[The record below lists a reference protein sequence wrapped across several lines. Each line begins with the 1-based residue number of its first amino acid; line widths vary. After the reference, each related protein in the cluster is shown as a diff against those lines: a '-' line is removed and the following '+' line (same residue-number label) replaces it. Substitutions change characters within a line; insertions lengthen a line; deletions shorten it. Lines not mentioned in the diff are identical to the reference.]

1 MAALTSERDTIQVA
15 RGARTLGLPVKAGV
29 TIYQGA
35 LVAVGAD
42 GYAIPAKK
50 AENLKAAGRAE
61 ENVDNRDGTDGG
73 AVVCVS
79 RGTFIWENSTEN
91 PVAVKDLM
99 GPCYMED
106 DQTVGNVGTGA
117 SLAGIVLAVDEDG
130 ITVETGLSVTVTAGA

>member
-1 MAALTSERDTIQVA
+1 MAALTSERDTVQVA

-42 GYAIPAKK
+42 GYAVPAK
-50 AENLKAAGRAE
+50 KAAGRAE
-61 ENVDNRDGTDGG
+61 ETVDNRDGTDGG

-106 DQTVGNVGTGA
+106 DQTVGNAGAGA
-117 SLAGIVLAVDEDG
+117 SLAGIVLAVDEEG
-130 ITVETGLSVTVTAGA
+130 ITVETGLAVTVTAGA

>member
-1 MAALTSERDTIQVA
+1 MAALTSERDTVQVA

-42 GYAIPAKK
+42 GYAVPAKK

-61 ENVDNRDGTDGG
+61 ETVDNRDGTDGG

-79 RGTFIWENSTEN
+79 RGDIYLGKQHREPGGSQR
-91 PVAVKDLM
+91 PD
-99 GPCYMED
+99 GPLLY
-106 DQTVGNVGTGA
+106 GG
-117 SLAGIVLAVDEDG
+117 
-130 ITVETGLSVTVTAGA
+130 